1 VFGKVEL
8 LYYNIFRAFYKYLQI
23 LLLCKKGVCRMVRK
37 VLLLVVLIAVVFSFI
52 GCQTVQGL
60 GEDIKWT
67 GEKGAEVVN
76 QE

>member
-1 VFGKVEL
+1 LAKPS
-8 LYYNIFRAFYKYLQI
+8 FYTIIYLG
-23 LLLCKKGVCRMVRK
+23 LSKNTLEYCCGVKKGVCRMVRK
-37 VLLLVVLIAVVFSFI
+37 VLLLVVLIVVVFSFI